1 MIAKAVA
8 IVITPT
14 AKCLKCAEMTRAM
27 KRFGYS
33 VGAKIEPKRQ
43 GRNRRYDCALGD
55 RPSVIWVIGGRA
67 AGCFHNALRARSF
80 RQVAPVSPPQPV
92 PRPLVPPSGTCQSAA
107 AGARNMEC
115 MVHYLWAEPSNSSFR
130 ASPHSGLEQEQ
141 ES

>member
-1 MIAKAVA
+1 MVAKAVA

-80 RQVAPVSPPQPV
+80 RQVAPVSAPQPMPV
-92 PRPLVPPSGTCQSAA
+92 TWNAWSTTSGQSRAIAVFGPLLTRV
-107 AGARNMEC
+107 
-115 MVHYLWAEPSNSSFR
+115 
-130 ASPHSGLEQEQ
+130 
-141 ES
+141 